1 MHSAGLPRNP
11 GCDHGIFAPR
21 ATRRLP
27 LMSPHRPRKRFGQ
40 NFLRAP
46 HVVAQIVAAA
56 NLAPGDRVMEIGPG
70 MGALTGELL
79 AAGAEVLACEVDRD
93 LAEAL
98 HRRGET
104 RLHVHLGDVL
114 KADWPELLAEPPY
127 KLVANL
133 PYNISS
139 QVVFRILD
147 HRHLFSRLVLMFQKE
162 VGERLLAAPG
172 TRDYGILSVL
182 VQNWYT
188 VGRVARVAPGCFFP
202 PPKVESVVLRFD
214 PRPQPLAPVADEAA
228 FRQLVKA
235 VFAQRR
241 KTLRNG
247 LLGAGYEAEDV
258 DRALAA
264 CVLAPTVRG
273 ETLTITQMARLADEL
288 SNFN

>member
-1 MHSAGLPRNP
+1 
-11 GCDHGIFAPR
+11 
-21 ATRRLP
+21 
-27 LMSPHRPRKRFGQ
+27 
-40 NFLRAP
+40 
-46 HVVAQIVAAA
+46 
-56 NLAPGDRVMEIGPG
+56 MEIGPG

-93 LAEAL
+93 LAAEL
-98 HRRGET
+98 HQRGEP

-114 KADWPELLAEPPY
+114 KADWPELLAAPPY

-147 HRHLFSRLVLMFQKE
+147 HRQLFSRLVLMFQKE
-162 VGERLLAAPG
+162 VGDRLLAGPA

-182 VQNWYT
+182 VQNWYA
-188 VGRVARVAPGCFFP
+188 VSRVAKVAPGCFFP

-214 PRPQPLAPVADEAA
+214 PRAQPLAPVADEAA

-247 LLGAGYEAEDV
+247 LLGAGYDGEAV

-264 CVLAPTVRG
+264 RQLPPTVRG
-273 ETLTITQMARLADEL
+273 ETLTIAQLAGLAEQL
-288 SNFN
+288 G